1 VVVAT
6 ARRAP
11 LLQSVAQLA
20 RGLRGRIEPLV
31 GDVADRAA
39 MKAAVRRIEADFGPI
54 ALAFFRVGTFAADA
68 ADDFGADGFRQ
79 TFDINVMGTMN
90 CLGPAL
96 QAMIGRGKGQIA
108 INASIAGYGG
118 LPRSAAYGASKAALI
133 NYAEGIYFALKL
145 RGLNV
150 QIVNPGF
157 VRTPLTDNNTFP
169 MSFLVTAS
177 RWYGSNPSTT
187 TRQPIEKLTFSRRR
201 QELKSGCLA
210 KWRAGGAGAA
220 DGGDSIAV
228 GGDSLKWS
236 MGYASESHVQARR
249 SVVAEI
255 TFECDNPKAG
265 TSGDL
270 AERAKRAF
278 DEFARKHTMYPL
290 VNGEVW
296 VKFDAV
302 K

>member
-1 VVVAT
+1 VYRAHPSDGIAWVTGASSGIGQATAIELARRGYVVVAT

-54 ALAFFRVGTFAADA
+54 ALAFFNVGIFAADA

-169 MSFLVTAS
+169 MPFLVTAD
-177 RWYGSNPSTT
+177 
-187 TRQPIEKLTFSRRR
+187 K
-201 QELKSGCLA
+201 A
-210 KWRAGGAGAA
+210 
-220 DGGDSIAV
+220 
-228 GGDSLKWS
+228 
-236 MGYASESHVQARR
+236 ARR
-249 SVVAEI
+249 ICDGFEHGGFEI
-255 TFECDNPKAG
+255 TFPKRL
-265 TSGDL
+265 SF
-270 AERAKRAF
+270 AF
-278 DEFARKHTMYPL
+278 KAINLLPYRLYFWTIARVT
-290 VNGEVW
+290 G
-296 VKFDAV
+296 AR
-302 K
+302 